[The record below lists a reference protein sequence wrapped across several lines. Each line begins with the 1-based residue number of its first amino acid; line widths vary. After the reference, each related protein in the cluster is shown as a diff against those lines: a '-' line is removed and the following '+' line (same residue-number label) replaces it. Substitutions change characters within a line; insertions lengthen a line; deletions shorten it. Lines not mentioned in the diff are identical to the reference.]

1 MVSPVDME
9 SHEFFEEKW
18 QGSSERFDEH
28 LSLKVSQQDGG
39 LLL

>member
-1 MVSPVDME
+1 MSFLKRNGRVP
-9 SHEFFEEKW
+9 
-18 QGSSERFDEH
+18 SETFDEH